1 VIRYTYSEA
10 HWRACC
16 EATGWYSTEQWDKA
30 HQDFFEAF
38 KNYDEAGSPRRI
50 QCLKYL
56 VLANMLMQSAIDP
69 FTAPETKPYKND
81 PEISAM
87 TSLVNAYQRR
97 DILEFENIL
106 KGAAAAFNGMAP
118 VRPSSAH
125 SGKRR
130 RPHCARAAAGNRKT
144 IMDDAFV
151 RNYIEDL
158 LRNIRTQVLLIII
171 KPYTQVSI
179 PFLAKVRKTKSGTHT
194 RVRY

>member
-1 VIRYTYSEA
+1 
-10 HWRACC
+10 
-16 EATGWYSTEQWDKA
+16 
-30 HQDFFEAF
+30 
-38 KNYDEAGSPRRI
+38 
-50 QCLKYL
+50 
-56 VLANMLMQSAIDP
+56 MLMQSAIDP

-106 KGAAAAFNGMAP
+106 KGAG
-118 VRPSSAH
+118 RPAVWHGPPSAH
-125 SGKRR
+125 SGQRR
-130 RPHCARAAAGNRKT
+130 RPLGGRAAAGNRKT

-158 LRNIRTQVLLIII
+158 LRNIRTQVLLMII

-179 PFLAKVRKTKSGTHT
+179 PFLAKVRLGDITLPP